1 LHALDDPLAA
11 SQNHFFNRSRL
22 NSCGRGLVLRAA
34 TLIAAGYFRD
44 DFTIRASK
52 DGETIETVRIGPT
65 ASVAK
70 ARGLFKTGW
79 MVQII
84 DSEGLCY
91 APSEFDQLLSFDR
104 HKAAKDT
111 PKDDGLAVLENI
123 LADRR
128 GRE

>member
-1 LHALDDPLAA
+1 M
-11 SQNHFFNRSRL
+11 
-22 NSCGRGLVLRAA
+22 
-34 TLIAAGYFRD
+34 T
-44 DFTIRASK
+44 FTIRASK

-65 ASVAK
+65 ATVAK

-84 DSEGLCY
+84 DSDGSTY

-104 HKAAKDT
+104 
-111 PKDDGLAVLENI
+111 PKSAPKETSNDGVVGVVENI
-123 LADRR
+123 LSDRR

>member
-1 LHALDDPLAA
+1 MP
-11 SQNHFFNRSRL
+11 
-22 NSCGRGLVLRAA
+22 
-34 TLIAAGYFRD
+34 
-44 DFTIRASK
+44 FTIRASK

-84 DSEGLCY
+84 DSDGSVY

-104 HKAAKDT
+104 
-111 PKDDGLAVLENI
+111 PKIPKENSSADVLAMLENI
-123 LADRR
+123 LADRH
-128 GRE
+128 GRK

>member
-1 LHALDDPLAA
+1 VPRPSLLLDI
-11 SQNHFFNRSRL
+11 F
-22 NSCGRGLVLRAA
+22 GM
-34 TLIAAGYFRD
+34 T
-44 DFTIRASK
+44 FTIRASK

-104 HKAAKDT
+104 HKAAQDT
-111 PKDDGLAVLENI
+111 PKDDVLAVLENV

>member
-1 LHALDDPLAA
+1 LLLDI
-11 SQNHFFNRSRL
+11 F
-22 NSCGRGLVLRAA
+22 GM
-34 TLIAAGYFRD
+34 T
-44 DFTIRASK
+44 FTIRASK

-91 APSEFDQLLSFDR
+91 APSEFDQLLSFGR

-111 PKDDGLAVLENI
+111 PKDDVLAVLEI
-123 LADRR
+123 SSPTVAAVSRSSAAPSCPR
-128 GRE
+128 SKWGSGTAHGCAGT

>member
-1 LHALDDPLAA
+1 
-11 SQNHFFNRSRL
+11 
-22 NSCGRGLVLRAA
+22 LRTA
-34 TLIAAGYFRD
+34 TIIAVGYFRD

-65 ASVAK
+65 ASVAR

-91 APSEFDQLLSFDR
+91 AQSEFDQLLSFDR
-104 HKAAKDT
+104 HKAAQDT
-111 PKDDGLAVLENI
+111 PKDDVLAVLENV